1 MAHLPEDDA
10 IRAVLDALGRDEY
23 LSEEYVLKGGNAL
36 RYAFFGRRA
45 SVDLD
50 LSAKTIHRDQVR
62 EETERLLSDFR
73 DRLNRALE
81 EVKAQYGFATLRVQ
95 STDLPGPTFSTR
107 RFPALELKVGYSR
120 DEDRVPPFP
129 DVVRLEVTLNE
140 VVCEDEYAPLE
151 GGAAIHVSSIND
163 IIAEKCRALLQQ
175 PIRNRERPADVY
187 DIWFYMDRRPEL
199 LGPERITRFL
209 REKTEARE
217 RITLSKAAFR
227 NPEIRERAATDW
239 DQIGSRLP
247 AGEEL
252 PPFET
257 AFEAVL
263 ELVGRLDLPEEPPRS
278 SPDQE

>member
-50 LSAKTIHRDQVR
+50 LSAKTIRTDQVTDETKAVL
-62 EETERLLSDFR
+62 EEFCGHLET
-73 DRLNRALE
+73 ALE
-81 EVKAQYGFATLRVQ
+81 EVAPEYGFSMLTIQ
-95 STDLPGPTFSTR
+95 STSILPPNRPRR
-107 RFPALELKVGYSR
+107 RFPALEVSVGYSR
-120 DEDRVPPFP
+120 RADRTPPFS

-140 VVCEDEYAPLE
+140 VVCEAEYAPLE

-199 LGPERITRFL
+199 LDPERITRFL
-209 REKTEARE
+209 EEKTETRD
-217 RITLSKAAFR
+217 RIRLSKSAFR
-227 NPEIRERAATDW
+227 DPDIRERAATDW
-239 DQIGSRLP
+239 DQIAPRLP

-252 PPFET
+252 PSFET
-257 AFEAVL
+257 AFAAVL
-263 ELVGRLDLPEEPPRS
+263 ELVGQLNLPEEPPPS
-278 SPDQE
+278 SPAQE